1 MGFPTFTLCHPWNY
15 GRSVFWAGAGRHRVT
30 VMSVFAS
37 LVLIISAIVSSVP
50 AKAQQASQPGFDP
63 RQTEK
68 RFDASQSGQTPAAR
82 SGLQMPRLSRPEA
95 RADSKPLVKLR
106 QVSVTGALTI
116 PADQLITA
124 YQPYLGKK
132 VSQADLVAIA
142 GAISDLYR
150 AAGFHLSR
158 AIVPPQ
164 DIRGGHLR
172 LQVIEGSITEVALKG
187 EDAERFGV
195 RPLLDPVVAEQPSR
209 LATLE
214 RQLLLING
222 RPGVRIADTAIEE
235 IGVATGRFR
244 LVVYLKTWRV
254 YTSFGV
260 DNLGSSTVGPWQTY
274 ATGAFNSY
282 LLPGDTL
289 ALNLSTTPGDP
300 RELAFGRLSYEVP
313 VGTDGM
319 RIGASALY
327 SEVRPGDFR
336 RLYNDITRTESYEVR
351 GSVVPLQSQAST
363 LTLTAAAGFS
373 NVSESDVF
381 GPFYND
387 HIRTVSLTSDYR
399 LQDNFGGNN
408 YFTLMWRQGLD
419 ILGAS
424 HKGDDFLSRDGASA
438 KFSVI
443 DFWFTRYQAL
453 SDAWSVK
460 LSGAGQIASGPLF
473 TSQQFY
479 LGGAAFGRGYGS
491 AEISGDNGVAGS
503 LELRFDQKLSFQYLT
518 GYQLYGFVDAG
529 AAWNDGFSYTDGL
542 SLTSAGAGVR
552 LFLGGDLR
560 ADIAVAVPLG
570 YRAPDNSSRSARLLF
585 SLSNSFKL
593 CPERAQAR
601 CL

>member
-1 MGFPTFTLCHPWNY
+1 MRLAAVQATTVRRPWNY
-15 GRSVFWAGAGRHRVT
+15 GGAVMGSGAGRRPAT
-30 VMSVFAS
+30 VRFAFA
-37 LVLIISAIVSSVP
+37 VLALLIASVP
-50 AKAQQASQPGFDP
+50 AKAQQAGPSGFDP

-68 RFDASQSGQTPAAR
+68 YFEASQFGPTPAAR
-82 SGLQMPRLSRPEA
+82 SALRMPRLARSEVSADAKPLLKLRRISLTGA
-95 RADSKPLVKLR
+95 RA
-106 QVSVTGALTI
+106 I
-116 PADQLITA
+116 PRDQILKA

-132 VSQADLVAIA
+132 VSQADLAAIA
-142 GAISDLYR
+142 AAISDLYR

-164 DIRGGHLR
+164 DIRNGRVR
-172 LQVIEGSITEVALKG
+172 LQVIEGNITEVALKG
-187 EDAERFGV
+187 EGAEQFGV
-195 RPLLDPVVAEQPSR
+195 RTLLDPVLAEQPSR
-209 LATLE
+209 LPTLE

-222 RPGVRIADTAIEE
+222 RPGVSIADTALEE

-244 LVVYLKTWRV
+244 LVVHLKTWQI

-260 DNLGSSTVGPWQTY
+260 DNLGSSAVGPWQAY

-289 ALNLSTTPGDP
+289 ALNLSTTPADP
-300 RELAFGRLSYEVP
+300 RQLGFGRLSYDVP
-313 VGTDGM
+313 VGTDGV

-327 SEVRPGDFR
+327 SEVRPGDVR
-336 RLYNDITRTESYEVR
+336 RLYNDATRTDSFEIR
-351 GSVVPLQSQAST
+351 GSVVPLQSQNST
-363 LTLTAAAGFS
+363 LTLTSAAGFS

-381 GPFYND
+381 GPIYND

-399 LQDNFGGNN
+399 LKDNFGGNN
-408 YFTLMWRQGLD
+408 YFTLTWRQGLD

-424 HKGDDFLSRDGASA
+424 HKDDDFLSRDGASG
-438 KFSVI
+438 KFAVM
-443 DFWFTRYQAL
+443 DLWFTRYQAL
-453 SDAWSVK
+453 SDACSVK
-460 LSGAGQIASGPLF
+460 MAAAGQIASGPVF

-491 AEISGDNGVAGS
+491 ADISGDNGVAGS
-503 LELRFDQKLSFQYLT
+503 LELRFDQKLNFQYLT
-518 GYQLYGFVDAG
+518 GYQLYGFADAG
-529 AAWNDGFSYTDGL
+529 VAWNDGYRYTDGL
-542 SLTSAGAGVR
+542 SLTSAGTGVR
-552 LFLGGDLR
+552 FILGGDLR

-585 SLSNSFKL
+585 SLSTSFKL